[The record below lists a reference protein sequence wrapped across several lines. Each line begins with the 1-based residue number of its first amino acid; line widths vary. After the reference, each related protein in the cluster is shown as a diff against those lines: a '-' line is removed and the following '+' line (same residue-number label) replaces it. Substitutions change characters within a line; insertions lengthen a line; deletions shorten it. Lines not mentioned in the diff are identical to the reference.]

1 MKSKAFTLIELL
13 GVIMILG
20 ILVLVVFPP
29 VLNQIKKSK
38 QEINE
43 STRLLII
50 DAAKDYVDDNI
61 NDYDEMNGNTYCI
74 PITTL
79 TENNYLNEKIK
90 DENLNNLDISKKV
103 KLVYKNNNFEYEIVN
118 ECTNN

>member
-13 GVIMILG
+13 GVIIILG

-61 NDYDEMNGNTYCI
+61 NDYDEINGNTYCI
-74 PITTL
+74 DLNIL
-79 TENNYLNEKIK
+79 VEKNYLNEKIK